1 MDFQQII
8 SFVAPIGLIISGVY
22 IKTSNK
28 EEIYKFKR
36 YWLFFVIGGAF
47 MFLYRFFKYMN

>member
-1 MDFQQII
+1 MDFQQIS
-8 SFVAPIGLIISGVY
+8 SFVAPIGLVIAGVY

-28 EEIYKFKR
+28 EEIYKFKK

-47 MFLYRFFKYMN
+47 MFSYRLFKYLN

>member
-8 SFVAPIGLIISGVY
+8 SFVAPTGLVIAGVY

-28 EEIYKFKR
+28 EEIYKFKK
-36 YWLFFVIGGAF
+36 YWLFFVIGGAL
-47 MFLYRFFKYMN
+47 MFLYKLFKYMN